1 MKGKWIA
8 LTIVLAIIAAV
19 FLYLK
24 IRKSDDFEPQIKEK
38 LARLVSEASDGLYK
52 LDINKIEIDITAGS
66 VTAKNILLS
75 PDSTRMSQLL
85 KAGKLGNNTYTISLK
100 KLDLEG
106 LSPSVLI
113 DQKNISLDKL
123 VLESPEIEIIHT
135 ERSKEV
141 KDTGNMYEK
150 MKIKD
155 QSFSVKEL
163 YLKNIQLTVNDK
175 LKKNRKVS
183 SFKNL
188 SAYFTDIKIDSS
200 TVNDSTR
207 FLFARDA
214 VIFMKGFSQVT
225 EKKKYHFD
233 IDSIALHPQNGT
245 MQFYDLKLKPEG
257 TKEDF
262 SKLITHQQ
270 DRYDIKIKK
279 GDISNI
285 NWFSLLSDDGFF
297 GDEVKMEGGTIN
309 IYHDRSLPG
318 GPIKS
323 DNFPHQML
331 MNAGIPVD
339 LKKVVLKNF
348 SIAYEELNPKSGH
361 TGTVE
366 FVNVNG
372 EISNLTNISSEISK
386 NNFIVIN
393 AAADF
398 LNAGKLDAVFRF
410 DLAKV
415 TTGVFSVDATL
426 GEMDGVKLNK
436 ITEGLSLVKIKDC
449 KVDKLQVHIAGTN
462 KACNGNISFAYHD
475 LSFDVLKNDDG
486 ELKKRGVLSFIANTL
501 VIKKSNPAKENGKLR
516 EYAVIHEHDP
526 HRSFFNLIWKT
537 ILDGILETVK

>member
-1 MKGKWIA
+1 MKGKWIV
-8 LTIVLAIIAAV
+8 LTVLLAIIVSA

-38 LARLVSEASDGLYK
+38 LAKLVSEASDGLYK
-52 LDINKIEIDITAGS
+52 LDISKIEIDITAGS
-66 VTAKNILLS
+66 ITAKNILLS

-106 LSPSVLI
+106 LSPAVLM

-135 ERSKEV
+135 ERSNEV

-175 LKKNRKVS
+175 VKKNRKIS

-188 SAYFTDIKIDSS
+188 SAFFTDIKIDSS

-207 FLFARDA
+207 FLFAKDA

-233 IDSIALHPQNGT
+233 IDSIALHPQNGNL
-245 MQFYDLKLKPEG
+245 QFYDLKLKPEG

-262 SKLITHQQ
+262 NRLITYQQ

-297 GDEVKMEGGTIN
+297 GDEVKIEGGTIN

-318 GPIKS
+318 GPPKS
-323 DNFPHQML
+323 ENFPHQML
-331 MNAGIPVD
+331 MKAGIPVNM
-339 LKKVVLKNF
+339 KKVLLKDF
-348 SIAYEELNPKSGH
+348 SISYEELNPKSGH

-366 FVNVNG
+366 FQNVNG

-386 NNFIVIN
+386 NNLIVIN

-410 DLAKV
+410 DLAKEK
-415 TTGVFSVDATL
+415 TGAFSVDATL
-426 GEMDGVKLNK
+426 GKMDGLKLNK

-449 KVDKLQVHIAGTN
+449 KVDKLQVHITGTN
-462 KACNGNISFAYHD
+462 KSAKGDISFAYHD
-475 LSFDVLKNDDG
+475 LSFEVLKNDDG
-486 ELKKRGVLSFIANTL
+486 ELKKRGVFSFIANAL
-501 VIKKSNPAKENGKLR
+501 IVKNSNPSKENEKLR
-516 EYAVIHEHDP
+516 EYTVIHEHDP
-526 HRSFFNLIWKT
+526 SRSFFNLIWKT
-537 ILDGILETVK
+537 ILDGILKTVK